1 MALTAGAVT
10 GAPWWAVLIVSTTGG
25 ALGMLPAYAV
35 ARWAMPPHWP
45 KRIENS
51 PHLERYGRWAR
62 KHMFLLQVLL
72 TTTPTPRLVSCGL
85 AGLARYSIVRF
96 LLAQAI
102 GQGIHNAILV
112 VGGIIL
118 ERNRWFVRFEDLA
131 RRPLI
136 WLLLVAITGVVW
148 LVRRV
153 TSSRARSSEW
163 R

>member
-35 ARWAMPPHWP
+35 ARWATPQWP
-45 KRIENS
+45 ERIKNS
-51 PHLERYGRWAR
+51 PQLERYSRWAQE
-62 KHMFLLQVLL
+62 HMFLLQVLL
-72 TTTPTPRLVSCGL
+72 TATPTPRLVSCGL

-112 VGGIIL
+112 VGGLIL

-131 RRPLI
+131 RRPLV

-153 TSSRARSSEW
+153 MQRSKASA
-163 R
+163 